1 MEKMLEEGGGP
12 LAGRTVLPT
21 LGGLLI
27 TSLESRLDMAGS
39 IPLSVEPDP
48 LGSSLLAVPQ
58 CPPVQALESTP
69 AGSAPATSCRKP
81 PRPQ

>member
-1 MEKMLEEGGGP
+1 
-12 LAGRTVLPT
+12 
-21 LGGLLI
+21 
-27 TSLESRLDMAGS
+27 MAGS

-69 AGSAPATSCRKP
+69 AGSTPATCFRTTVAGSVYVPLKAHASAHAVSGSHSQLLFPLLVTLCP
-81 PRPQ
+81 HV